1 MVQFQSS
8 RSVDIMVAVQSIFQ
22 DLPRSKH
29 SNIHMCAVFIHIIF
43 VYIHIYKYIMSVIF
57 RYLDSYEF
65 VNQKGFNIFFF
76 PRRPREHSGSA
87 LVALVLWRAWSI
99 SSCNMAAGFQT
110 TFRRSSSAAT

>member
-1 MVQFQSS
+1 
-8 RSVDIMVAVQSIFQ
+8 
-22 DLPRSKH
+22 
-29 SNIHMCAVFIHIIF
+29 
-43 VYIHIYKYIMSVIF
+43 MSVIF

-65 VNQKGFNIFFF
+65 VNKKGLNKTFFFF